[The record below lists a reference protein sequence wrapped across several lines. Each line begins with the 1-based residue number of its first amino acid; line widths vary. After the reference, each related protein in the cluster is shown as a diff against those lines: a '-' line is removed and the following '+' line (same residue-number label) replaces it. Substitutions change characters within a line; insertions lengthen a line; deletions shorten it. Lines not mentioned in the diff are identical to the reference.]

1 MLPRV
6 HCCRCLTCLAAS
18 LASADPRQIFGFA
31 AAAGFLPDELELKAK
46 LLKSIEAVTM
56 VTQPSELMELAIGPA
71 ITMLYSIGDNSQGA
85 ALAMNYTMGE

>member
-1 MLPRV
+1 
-6 HCCRCLTCLAAS
+6 
-18 LASADPRQIFGFA
+18 
-31 AAAGFLPDELELKAK
+31 
-46 LLKSIEAVTM
+46 M